1 MPVLFTED
9 VRYACEDINDEHTL
23 YKKHFK
29 RRGKKYIYTEQEHEG
44 LRIFTAFLA
53 AYVNVVTF
61 VAPMQWGKTGTIL
74 DTAYRMIKPVR
85 KDGASYCHIH
95 PNNVFVI
102 TGMSDNEWREQT
114 KNRFPKQ
121 WAKNIVHRGNLKKID
136 ARMKTIENALIVIDE
151 CHFGTST
158 GTIVAK
164 KMTEWFGLP
173 DANQLV
179 NRNIRI
185 LQTSATPDNI
195 VLSAESWSAKSGRVN
210 HVRLTPKTISDSY
223 IGIHTFFREGRIH
236 ESVDISDYKN
246 FGVLADAIEHFDTPK
261 FHIFRIST
269 KRGKQAQT
277 IDNITRF
284 SNENGYDLMYH
295 DSDKRIINPE
305 KLLSVQP
312 TKNTIILIKGF
323 WRAAKT
329 LPDDH
334 IGMVHEYKADEKSDT
349 AEAQGLIGR
358 LCGYG
363 CRTGVQGP
371 KVFCSMDSAERYAR
385 LVDSKFDYSKD
396 DIEYQSTGVDKKL
409 NQQPKIK
416 KADYMGDHKTYKKNA
431 HIELKYEIFDT
442 EDEALHWTAV
452 NIDPNLGKKKKKTS
466 KPARFQTNFL
476 ENSEGFFMC
485 KVKDE
490 YEVLTKERCDEIMR
504 PRYTANSNISGRRAF
519 PFYKDI
525 NDVLSLRYVCY
536 YNNYVLKN
544 DSRFRY

>member
-1 MPVLFTED
+1 MPVLFTQD
-9 VRYACEDINDEHTL
+9 VRYACGDIKGEHKLYND
-23 YKKHFK
+23 YFD
-29 RRGKKYIYTEQEHEG
+29 RREKKYIYPEQEHEG

-53 AYVNVVTF
+53 SYVNVVTF
-61 VAPMQWGKTGTIL
+61 VAPMQWGKTGAIL
-74 DTAYRMIKPVR
+74 DTAYRLIEPVQ

-95 PNNVFVI
+95 PENVFVI

-136 ARMKTIENALIVIDE
+136 ERMKTIENALIVIDE

-158 GTIVAK
+158 GTIVQK
-164 KMTEWFGLP
+164 KMAEWFGLP

-179 NRNIRI
+179 DRNIKI

-195 VLSAESWSAKSGRVN
+195 ILSAESWSAKSGRVN
-210 HVRLTPKTISDSY
+210 HVRLTPTTISDSY
-223 IGIHTFFREGRIH
+223 TGVHTFFREGRIH
-236 ESVDISDYKN
+236 ESVDISEYTN
-246 FGVLADAIEHFDTPK
+246 FGVLANAIRHFDTPK
-261 FHIFRIST
+261 FHIFRIAT

-284 SNENGYDLMYH
+284 SVDNEYELKHH
-295 DSDKRIINPE
+295 DSDKRITNPE

-312 TKNTIILIKGF
+312 KKHTIILIKGF

-334 IGMVHEYKADEKSDT
+334 IGIVHEYKADEKSDT
-349 AEAQGLIGR
+349 TEAQGLIGR

-385 LVDSKFDYSKD
+385 LVDSGFDYSKC

-409 NQQPKIK
+409 NQKPKIK
-416 KADYMGDHKTYKKNA
+416 KSDYMGNNKTYNKNA
-431 HIELKYEIFDT
+431 HIELKCEIFDT
-442 EDEALHWTAV
+442 EAEALDWTAV
-452 NIDPNLGKKKKKTS
+452 NIDSNLGKKKKTF
-466 KPARFQTNFL
+466 KPARFQTNFQV
-476 ENSEGFFMC
+476 NDDGFLMC
-485 KVKDE
+485 KVKDQ

-504 PRYTANSNISGRRAF
+504 PRYSANSNISGRRAF
-519 PFYKDI
+519 PFYDDI
-525 NDVLSLRYVCY
+525 TDEYSLKFVCY
-536 YNNYVLKN
+536 YNNYVLKD
-544 DSRFRY
+544 DSQFRY